1 VQTIGTLDGFAV
13 RGNSSAIVDA
23 GIARAAKART
33 IFILPLFLK
42 RQILVASI
50 KRRAI
55 L

>member
-23 GIARAAKART
+23 GIARAARVR
-33 IFILPLFLK
+33 IILILPLFLK
-42 RQILVASI
+42 REILVASI
-50 KRRAI
+50 KPRAI